1 MNLNFR
7 KTALLAG
14 ICSVFSLGYA
24 PQLFAV
30 SSTDTVEA
38 VQQTKKITGVVSDAM
53 GPIIGANV
61 LEKGTTNGVITDVDG
76 NYSIMVT
83 KSPASLQFSYIGMKT
98 VEKEFTA
105 ATRFDLK
112 MESSAEMVDE
122 VVVVAYGVRKKGTT
136 TGSMSVVKDKIM
148 ETVPTPSFDQALQGQ
163 ASGLQVLSNS
173 GEPGA
178 VANFKIRGINSINAG
193 TEPLFILDG
202 VAVSSEDFSAI
213 NPSDIESVSVLKDAS
228 STSIYG
234 ARAANGVIVITT
246 KRGRVGDNGKI
257 SVRAQYGVSSLAYG
271 KWDVMNTTERL
282 NYEEE
287 IGLRK
292 AGSYDRE
299 LLERTNIDWRDVVYN
314 DAASFYS
321 TEIQTSGAT
330 QGGFNYFISGNIFS
344 QDGIAVGSSYD
355 RYTFRANLEAKIN
368 NWFKVGSNATFA
380 YEKISEAQEGEY
392 TTSTPISASRLM
404 LPYWNP
410 YKEDGSWASAADGSW
425 TGSNVN
431 PMEWQTTNWNDT
443 NKWKVIAT
451 AFAELRPLPGLTL
464 RTLGGIDF
472 LDMRSNNETS
482 PDFVGNQGEGAIG
495 RGFSR
500 ATNLTWTNTIS
511 YLFDIKDDHHFN
523 VLLGQEAVDNQ
534 SDAFSVIGRGQT
546 NSYLVNLSAATRADI
561 PTDSRSGS
569 TYLSFFSRAE
579 YNYLGKYFVDLS
591 ARRDAS
597 SRFGTNSRWANFWSV
612 GTMWNAKAESFLENV
627 SWLDNAQLLASIGT
641 SGNSSIPDYDHL
653 ALVAGGPIY
662 GLEGQVLPG
671 LAPYSKGNEDLTWE
685 KTTILNITMK
695 LGFLNRFNL
704 TAEFYNK
711 YTSDMLMAVPV
722 SVVGGYSTRWSNMG
736 AMVNRGVDLDLN
748 VNVLKFKDFLWT
760 VSANASYNKNEIKEL
775 YEGRDEYELS
785 TTGLFLKKGHS
796 FGEFYTNR
804 FAGVNPAN
812 GDALWYDKNGN
823 LTNECLDEDKVL
835 VGKSYIAPWQGG
847 FGTSL
852 SWKGLTV
859 STQFS
864 WVADRWMMNND
875 RYFNESNGT
884 FVNYNQSKKMLY
896 DRWKKPG
903 DVATVPRYGIAA
915 QLDSRF
921 LEDASFLRW
930 KNLMVSYTLPA
941 NLLAPLKVVENIRV
955 YAQGQNLLTFTKFQG
970 MDPESSMNIY
980 AAQYPMSRQ
989 FSIGLEIGF

>member
-1 MNLNFR
+1 MRKSILWFVLLTLFEIPYVLAQNGFR
-7 KTALLAG
+7 VTGQIISADDNQPVIG
-14 ICSVFSLGYA
+14 
-24 PQLFAV
+24 V
-30 SSTDTVEA
+30 S
-38 VQQTKKITGVVSDAM
+38 
-53 GPIIGANV
+53 II
-61 LEKGTTNGVITDVDG
+61 EKGTTNGVITDVDG

-148 ETVPTPSFDQALQGQ
+148 EAVPTPSFDQALQGQ
-163 ASGLQVLSNS
+163 ASGLQVLSSS

-257 SVRAQYGVSSLAYG
+257 AVRAQYGVSSLAYG

-569 TYLSFFSRAE
+569 TYLSFFGRAE

-859 STQFS
+859 STS
-864 WVADRWMMNND
+864 VHWVADRWMMNND

>member
-1 MNLNFR
+1 MRKSILWFVLLTLFEIPYVLAQNGFR
-7 KTALLAG
+7 VTGQIISADDNQPVIG
-14 ICSVFSLGYA
+14 
-24 PQLFAV
+24 V
-30 SSTDTVEA
+30 S
-38 VQQTKKITGVVSDAM
+38 
-53 GPIIGANV
+53 II
-61 LEKGTTNGVITDVDG
+61 EKGTTNGVITDVDG

-83 KSPASLQFSYIGMKT
+83 KSPTSLQFSYIGMKT

-148 ETVPTPSFDQALQGQ
+148 EAVPTPSFDQALQGQ
-163 ASGLQVLSNS
+163 ASGLQVLSSS

-257 SVRAQYGVSSLAYG
+257 AVRAQYGVSSLAYG

-546 NSYLVNLSAATRADI
+546 NSYLVNLSAATRVDI

-569 TYLSFFSRAE
+569 TYLSFFGRAE

>member
-1 MNLNFR
+1 MRKSILWFVLLTLFEIPYVLAQNGFR
-7 KTALLAG
+7 VTGQIISADDNQPVIG
-14 ICSVFSLGYA
+14 
-24 PQLFAV
+24 V
-30 SSTDTVEA
+30 S
-38 VQQTKKITGVVSDAM
+38 
-53 GPIIGANV
+53 II
-61 LEKGTTNGVITDVDG
+61 EKGTTNGVITDVDG

-321 TEIQTSGAT
+321 TAIQTSGAT

-612 GTMWNAKAESFLENV
+612 GTMWNAKAESFLKNV

>member
-1 MNLNFR
+1 MRKSILWFVLLTLFEIPYVLAQNGFR
-7 KTALLAG
+7 VTGQIISADDNQPVIG
-14 ICSVFSLGYA
+14 
-24 PQLFAV
+24 V
-30 SSTDTVEA
+30 S
-38 VQQTKKITGVVSDAM
+38 
-53 GPIIGANV
+53 II
-61 LEKGTTNGVITDVDG
+61 EKGTTNGVITDVDG

-83 KSPASLQFSYIGMKT
+83 KSPTSLQFSYIGMKT

-148 ETVPTPSFDQALQGQ
+148 EAVPTPSFDQALQGQ
-163 ASGLQVLSNS
+163 ASGLQVLSSS

-257 SVRAQYGVSSLAYG
+257 AVRAQYGVSSLAYG

-392 TTSTPISASRLM
+392 TTSTPISASHLM

-569 TYLSFFSRAE
+569 TYLSFFGRAE

>member
-1 MNLNFR
+1 MRKSILWFVLLTLFEIPYVLAQNGFR
-7 KTALLAG
+7 VTGQIISADDNQPVIG
-14 ICSVFSLGYA
+14 
-24 PQLFAV
+24 V
-30 SSTDTVEA
+30 S
-38 VQQTKKITGVVSDAM
+38 
-53 GPIIGANV
+53 II
-61 LEKGTTNGVITDVDG
+61 EKGTTNGVITDVDG

-83 KSPASLQFSYIGMKT
+83 KSPTSLQFSYIGMKT

-112 MESSAEMVDE
+112 MESSAKMVDE

-148 ETVPTPSFDQALQGQ
+148 EAVPTPSFDQALQGQ
-163 ASGLQVLSNS
+163 ASGLQVLSSS

-257 SVRAQYGVSSLAYG
+257 AVRAQYGVSSLAYG

-569 TYLSFFSRAE
+569 TYLSFFGRAE

>member
-1 MNLNFR
+1 MRKSILWFVLLTLFEIPYVLAQNGFR
-7 KTALLAG
+7 VTGQIISADDNQPVIG
-14 ICSVFSLGYA
+14 
-24 PQLFAV
+24 V
-30 SSTDTVEA
+30 S
-38 VQQTKKITGVVSDAM
+38 
-53 GPIIGANV
+53 II
-61 LEKGTTNGVITDVDG
+61 EKGTTNGVITDVDG

-148 ETVPTPSFDQALQGQ
+148 EAVPTPSFDQALQGQ
-163 ASGLQVLSNS
+163 ASGLQVLSSS

-213 NPSDIESVSVLKDAS
+213 NPSDIETVSVFKDAS

-257 SVRAQYGVSSLAYG
+257 AVRAQYGVSSLAYG

-523 VLLGQEAVDNQ
+523 VLLGQEAVNNQ

-569 TYLSFFSRAE
+569 TYLSFFGRAE

>member
-1 MNLNFR
+1 MRKSILWFVLLTLFEIPYVLAQNGFR
-7 KTALLAG
+7 VTGQIISADDNQPV
-14 ICSVFSLGYA
+14 IC
-24 PQLFAV
+24 V
-30 SSTDTVEA
+30 S
-38 VQQTKKITGVVSDAM
+38 
-53 GPIIGANV
+53 II
-61 LEKGTTNGVITDVDG
+61 EKGTTNGVITDVDG

-83 KSPASLQFSYIGMKT
+83 KSPTSLQFSYIGMKT

-148 ETVPTPSFDQALQGQ
+148 EAVPTPSFDQALQGQ
-163 ASGLQVLSNS
+163 ASGLQVLSSS

-257 SVRAQYGVSSLAYG
+257 AVRAQYGVSSLAYG

-569 TYLSFFSRAE
+569 TYLSFFGRAE

>member
-1 MNLNFR
+1 MRKSILWFVLLTLFEIPYVLAQNGFR
-7 KTALLAG
+7 VTGQIISADDNQPVIG
-14 ICSVFSLGYA
+14 
-24 PQLFAV
+24 V
-30 SSTDTVEA
+30 S
-38 VQQTKKITGVVSDAM
+38 
-53 GPIIGANV
+53 II
-61 LEKGTTNGVITDVDG
+61 EKGTTNGVITDVDG

-83 KSPASLQFSYIGMKT
+83 KSPTSLQFSYIGMKT

-148 ETVPTPSFDQALQGQ
+148 EAVPTPSFDQALQGQ
-163 ASGLQVLSNS
+163 ASGLQVLSSS

-257 SVRAQYGVSSLAYG
+257 AVRAQYGVSSLAYG

-443 NKWKVIAT
+443 NKWKV
-451 AFAELRPLPGLTL
+451 
-464 RTLGGIDF
+464 
-472 LDMRSNNETS
+472 
-482 PDFVGNQGEGAIG
+482 
-495 RGFSR
+495 
-500 ATNLTWTNTIS
+500 
-511 YLFDIKDDHHFN
+511 
-523 VLLGQEAVDNQ
+523 
-534 SDAFSVIGRGQT
+534 
-546 NSYLVNLSAATRADI
+546 
-561 PTDSRSGS
+561 GS
-569 TYLSFFSRAE
+569 
-579 YNYLGKYFVDLS
+579 
-591 ARRDAS
+591 
-597 SRFGTNSRWANFWSV
+597 
-612 GTMWNAKAESFLENV
+612 M
-627 SWLDNAQLLASIGT
+627 
-641 SGNSSIPDYDHL
+641 
-653 ALVAGGPIY
+653 
-662 GLEGQVLPG
+662 
-671 LAPYSKGNEDLTWE
+671 
-685 KTTILNITMK
+685 
-695 LGFLNRFNL
+695 
-704 TAEFYNK
+704 
-711 YTSDMLMAVPV
+711 
-722 SVVGGYSTRWSNMG
+722 
-736 AMVNRGVDLDLN
+736 
-748 VNVLKFKDFLWT
+748 
-760 VSANASYNKNEIKEL
+760 
-775 YEGRDEYELS
+775 
-785 TTGLFLKKGHS
+785 
-796 FGEFYTNR
+796 
-804 FAGVNPAN
+804 
-812 GDALWYDKNGN
+812 
-823 LTNECLDEDKVL
+823 
-835 VGKSYIAPWQGG
+835 
-847 FGTSL
+847 
-852 SWKGLTV
+852 
-859 STQFS
+859 
-864 WVADRWMMNND
+864 
-875 RYFNESNGT
+875 
-884 FVNYNQSKKMLY
+884 
-896 DRWKKPG
+896 
-903 DVATVPRYGIAA
+903 
-915 QLDSRF
+915 
-921 LEDASFLRW
+921 
-930 KNLMVSYTLPA
+930 
-941 NLLAPLKVVENIRV
+941 
-955 YAQGQNLLTFTKFQG
+955 
-970 MDPESSMNIY
+970 
-980 AAQYPMSRQ
+980 
-989 FSIGLEIGF
+989 

>member
-1 MNLNFR
+1 MRKSIFWFVLLTLFEIPYVLAQNGFR
-7 KTALLAG
+7 VTGQIISADDNQPVIG
-14 ICSVFSLGYA
+14 
-24 PQLFAV
+24 V
-30 SSTDTVEA
+30 S
-38 VQQTKKITGVVSDAM
+38 
-53 GPIIGANV
+53 II
-61 LEKGTTNGVITDVDG
+61 EKGTTNGVITDVDG

-83 KSPASLQFSYIGMKT
+83 KSPTSLQFSYIGMKT

-148 ETVPTPSFDQALQGQ
+148 EAVPTPSFDQALQGQ
-163 ASGLQVLSNS
+163 ASGLQVLSSS

-213 NPSDIESVSVLKDAS
+213 NPSDIESVSVLKNAS

-257 SVRAQYGVSSLAYG
+257 AVRAQYGVSSLAYG

-569 TYLSFFSRAE
+569 TYLSFFGRAE

>member
-1 MNLNFR
+1 MRKSILWFVLLTLFEIPYVLAQNGFR
-7 KTALLAG
+7 VTGQIISADDNQPVIG
-14 ICSVFSLGYA
+14 
-24 PQLFAV
+24 V
-30 SSTDTVEA
+30 S
-38 VQQTKKITGVVSDAM
+38 
-53 GPIIGANV
+53 II
-61 LEKGTTNGVITDVDG
+61 EKGTTNGVITDVDG

-178 VANFKIRGINSINAG
+178 VAKFKIRGINSINAG